1 MGPFS
6 FLCMAGV
13 YNDYENYLIL
23 VSMKLRNLEILYDYR
38 GEKKKSFERVN
49 KESPAWVMLSRFI

>member
-38 GEKKKSFERVN
+38 GEKKK
-49 KESPAWVMLSRFI
+49 ALSVSTKRAQHG